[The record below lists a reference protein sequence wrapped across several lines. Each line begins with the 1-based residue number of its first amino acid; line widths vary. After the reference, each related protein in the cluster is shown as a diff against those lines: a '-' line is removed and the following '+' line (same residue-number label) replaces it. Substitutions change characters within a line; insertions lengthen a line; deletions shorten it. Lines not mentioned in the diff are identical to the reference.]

1 MNGIDISEFQSAL
14 DVKSLKQKGIDFI
27 IIRLGY
33 GTTIIPDPCFEK
45 FYNAAVSAGIPVGAY
60 FFSLATSEANAVRDA
75 KAALS
80 VVNGRDVPLG
90 IYMDVETREQLS
102 MSDSALTAVVKA
114 FCDTIK
120 SVGYRAGA
128 YGSDLNLWA
137 KVGPKYLG
145 DDVLIWDAF
154 YSSKKPHIS
163 CDIWQ
168 KSKTGRII
176 GYDGDV
182 DIDVSMSTRFEELVN
197 GKSSGGDAS
206 LSKAQQAVNLAI
218 SIANDNSHG
227 YDQANRWG
235 PDFDCS
241 SFLIYVWQSVGVPVR
256 SNGASYTGNMRGAF
270 LASGFSDITAS
281 VNLQNGAGS
290 QAGDVFLNY
299 THHTVM
305 SIGNGQIVS
314 ASSNEYGGTT
324 GGQTGDQTGRE
335 IKISGYYCPSYGWDC
350 VLRYTKEG
358 SDPQPEP
365 TLPMVS
371 VTAMYPM
378 IKKGDSDKRG
388 ADGFVEIAQKRLLR
402 KGYSLG
408 IFGADG
414 EFGAKTDEAVKKFQS
429 DNGLVADGIIGPATW
444 AKLI

>member
-1 MNGIDISEFQSAL
+1 MIGIDISSYQEGL
-14 DVKSLKQKGIDFI
+14 DIKTLPSKGVGFLILKVGEGKTLADECFNNFYDATSLP
-27 IIRLGY
+27 L
-33 GTTIIPDPCFEK
+33 
-45 FYNAAVSAGIPVGAY
+45 GAY
-60 FFSLATSEANAVRDA
+60 FLSYAVNISEAVRDA
-75 KAALS
+75 KRALEL
-80 VVNGRDVPLG
+80 VNGRALPLG
-90 IYMDVETREQLS
+90 LYMDVESMEQMRL
-102 MSDSALTAVVKA
+102 SDSILRDVIKA
-114 FCDTIK
+114 FCDT
-120 SVGYRAGA
+120 VRDAGYMPGVYSSELAA
-128 YGSDLNLWA
+128 WSKVNPKDL
-137 KVGPKYLG
+137 GE
-145 DDVLIWDAF
+145 DVLVWIAM
-154 YSSKKPHIS
+154 YSGKPKKK

-168 KSKTGRII
+168 SSETGRIVGFNGKI
-176 GYDGDV
+176 
-182 DIDVSMSTRFEELVN
+182 DIDESMSERFEELV
-197 GKSSGGDAS
+197 KGGVK
-206 LSKAQQAVNLAI
+206 LTKAQGAVNLAI
-218 SIANDNSHG
+218 SIANDDSHG
-227 YDQANRWG
+227 YDQTNRWG

-256 SNGASYTGNMRGAF
+256 TNGASYTGNMRGAF

-281 VNLQNGAGS
+281 VNLQNGVGS

-350 VLRYTKEG
+350 VLRYTKGG
-358 SDPQPEP
+358 SEPKPEP

-371 VTAMYPM
+371 VTAMFPM
-378 IKKGDSDKRG
+378 IKKGDGDKRG
-388 ADGFVEIAQKRLLR
+388 ADGFVEIAQKRLMR

-414 EFGAKTDEAVKKFQS
+414 DFGAKTDEAVKKFQS

-444 AKLI
+444 AKII

>member
-1 MNGIDISEFQSAL
+1 MNGIDISSYQEGL
-14 DVKSLKQKGIDFI
+14 DIKSLPSKGVEFLILKVGEGKTLADK
-27 IIRLGY
+27 
-33 GTTIIPDPCFEK
+33 CFNS
-45 FYNAAVSAGIPVGAY
+45 FYDATSLPLGAY
-60 FFSLATSEANAVRDA
+60 FLSYAVTTSEAVRDA
-75 KAALS
+75 KRALEL
-80 VVNGRDVPLG
+80 VNGRALPLG
-90 IYMDVETREQLS
+90 LYMDVESMEQMRL
-102 MSDSALTAVVKA
+102 SDSVLRDVIKA
-114 FCDTIK
+114 FCDT
-120 SVGYRAGA
+120 VRDAGYTPGVYSSEFAA
-128 YGSDLNLWA
+128 WSKVNPKDL
-137 KVGPKYLG
+137 GE
-145 DDVLIWDAF
+145 DVLVWIAM
-154 YSSKKPHIS
+154 YSGKPRKK

-168 KSKTGRII
+168 SSETGRIVGFNGKI
-176 GYDGDV
+176 
-182 DIDVSMSTRFEELVN
+182 DIDESMSNRFEEFV
-197 GKSSGGDAS
+197 KGGVK
-206 LSKAQQAVNLAI
+206 LTKAQEAVNLAI

-227 YDQANRWG
+227 YDQTNRWG

-281 VNLQNGAGS
+281 VNLQSGAGS

-358 SDPQPEP
+358 SAPQPEP

-378 IKKGDSDKRG
+378 IKNGDGDKRG

-429 DNGLVADGIIGPATW
+429 DNGLAADGIIGPATW